1 MLKYFPAG
9 KPIDTPLDIP
19 ERTAEGIVEWLYGQ
33 LAKQEEEKKEQEQKE
48 EAELASHLDEE
59 EEEQIPSETGVEEEL

>member
-19 ERTAEGIVEWLYGQ
+19 ERTAEGNVEWLYGQ
-33 LAKQEEEKKEQEQKE
+33 LAKQEEEKKEEQQKE

-59 EEEQIPSETGVEEEL
+59 EQEQILSEIGVEQEL